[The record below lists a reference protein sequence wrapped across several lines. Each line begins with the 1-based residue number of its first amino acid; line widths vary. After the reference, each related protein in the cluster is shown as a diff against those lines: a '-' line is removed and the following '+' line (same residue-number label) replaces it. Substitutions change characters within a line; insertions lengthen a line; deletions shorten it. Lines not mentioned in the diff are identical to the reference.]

1 MDDVQCMVFFSPTLT
16 LNFPPFL
23 PPSPLF
29 QLFLLSLSQAGAGAT
44 AAQSA
49 EAHVAESQRP
59 VPWVPT
65 APHEGHAEDR
75 ERAVI
80 RTAPPGGGDKE
91 ERPGLWFVS
100 TGTQ

>member
-16 LNFPPFL
+16 LNFPPSL
-23 PPSPLF
+23 PLF

-59 VPWVPT
+59 VP
-65 APHEGHAEDR
+65 
-75 ERAVI
+75 
-80 RTAPPGGGDKE
+80 
-91 ERPGLWFVS
+91 
-100 TGTQ
+100 